1 MELIVNIITGYLKH
15 NKRLVVPQ
23 LGMFIV
29 KQPDGAIIF
38 SELMRNDDG
47 VLRSLLVA
55 YGLNE
60 LAANGMIDRLRFEIK
75 HSIAEG
81 QKYIIP
87 NFGEFSAGDNGT
99 IRFKQKREPQT
110 FGGKIKP
117 PIERF
122 EEERLKLQRIQRIR
136 QQQSENITGH
146 STHRK
151 LRTSH
156 TIATPVSHHEEEDD
170 DLSLGKPD
178 RYLKGLKYE
187 NRKGRNQED
196 EGYGNNNRG
205 GGGGKVALI
214 AIILIAIGVGIWF
227 TWQWTQTSTTAI
239 APEVEVIEPV
249 VEPTD
254 SLTTNGE
261 EQSMEQSTTTS
272 LTPITTPLSPAPV
285 PTHLPTLPT
294 TQSISNIT
302 L

>member
-1 MELIVNIITGYLKH
+1 MELIVNIIIGYLKH

-29 KQPDGAIIF
+29 KQPDEAIIF

-81 QKYIIP
+81 QKYTIP

-146 STHRK
+146 NTHRK
-151 LRTSH
+151 LRTSQA
-156 TIATPVSHHEEEDD
+156 ITPAPAQRHEEDD
-170 DLSLGKPD
+170 DMILGKPD

-187 NRKGRNQED
+187 NRKGRNQE
-196 EGYGNNNRG
+196 EESFGSSRNKRG
-205 GGGGKVALI
+205 GGAKSMLL
-214 AIILIAIGVGIWF
+214 AIIIIAIGIGIWF
-227 TWQWTQTSTTAI
+227 TWQWTQNSQTASSV
-239 APEVEVIEPV
+239 EVEEPQIIIEAA
-249 VEPTD
+249 D
-254 SLTTNGE
+254 SLTNPDA
-261 EQSMEQSTTTS
+261 EQVMDSITTVKPAIGITPIVALP
-272 LTPITTPLSPAPV
+272 LTPTTAE
-285 PTHLPTLPT
+285 
-294 TQSISNIT
+294 SISNKI

>member
-29 KQPDGAIIF
+29 KQPDEAIIF

-81 QKYIIP
+81 QKYTIP

-146 STHRK
+146 NTHRK
-151 LRTSH
+151 LRTSQA
-156 TIATPVSHHEEEDD
+156 ITPAPAQRHEEDD
-170 DLSLGKPD
+170 DMILGKPD

-187 NRKGRNQED
+187 NRKGRNQE
-196 EGYGNNNRG
+196 EESFGSSRNKRG
-205 GGGGKVALI
+205 GGAKSVLL
-214 AIILIAIGVGIWF
+214 AIIIIAIGIGIWF
-227 TWQWTQTSTTAI
+227 TWQWTQNSQTASSV
-239 APEVEVIEPV
+239 EVEEPQIIIEAA
-249 VEPTD
+249 D
-254 SLTTNGE
+254 SLTNPDA
-261 EQSMEQSTTTS
+261 EQVMDSITTVKPAIGITPIVALP
-272 LTPITTPLSPAPV
+272 LTPTTAE
-285 PTHLPTLPT
+285 
-294 TQSISNIT
+294 SISNKI